1 MNLYAYLD
9 DDLVSMH
16 LSERLLSFESE
27 VADMSVKVNKH
38 SKWDLVGYSG
48 GLPGMENAE
57 KRWRR
62 PIGPICFSVY
72 FDASP

>member
-27 VADMSVKVNKH
+27 VADMSVKVY
-38 SKWDLVGYSG
+38 VQAYTG
-48 GLPGMENAE
+48 GPLLTLFFETLE
-57 KRWRR
+57 KQL
-62 PIGPICFSVY
+62 CKQKTV
-72 FDASP
+72 

>member
-27 VADMSVKVNKH
+27 VADMSVKVYVQAYTYMGLFINYVV
-38 SKWDLVGYSG
+38 SAG
-48 GLPGMENAE
+48 GEEGNP
-57 KRWRR
+57 KYD
-62 PIGPICFSVY
+62 SY
-72 FDASP
+72 

>member
-27 VADMSVKVNKH
+27 VADMSVKVYKHGQRTTNKGINQRYL
-38 SKWDLVGYSG
+38 KNQANVADKIYSG
-48 GLPGMENAE
+48 
-57 KRWRR
+57 RT
-62 PIGPICFSVY
+62 
-72 FDASP
+72 

>member
-27 VADMSVKVNKH
+27 VADMSVKVYVHCTMGLFINLFINLGKR
-38 SKWDLVGYSG
+38 G
-48 GLPGMENAE
+48 GE
-57 KRWRR
+57 
-62 PIGPICFSVY
+62 
-72 FDASP
+72 

>member
-27 VADMSVKVNKH
+27 VADMSVKVYVQ
-38 SKWDLVGYSG
+38 WDQG
-48 GLPGMENAE
+48 EE
-57 KRWRR
+57 
-62 PIGPICFSVY
+62 
-72 FDASP
+72 